1 MVAEYRPT
9 MTLMRALCNRMLSCH
24 HSNVTRSTSMR
35 GRFAT
40 IFAIA
45 PAIVFALLSG
55 AACADTAANVAAAA
69 PGASPSGASG
79 YAATSDASKAH
90 ELVQAAINMTDSN
103 RAVQLLW
110 RATQIDPTLDE
121 PYVYLGLYYNSRS
134 QFDKVV
140 QVYQQLV
147 KYQPKEV
154 SAYLNIGEAYMSF
167 TPPKTGAALP
177 YYLKAF
183 QLDPGNSFAALRIGQ
198 IYGTNSATEM
208 NSNPPQSQRDR
219 QLAMKYLAIASA
231 DRAKNPAVAE
241 QADLFMKQMTGS

>member
-1 MVAEYRPT
+1 
-9 MTLMRALCNRMLSCH
+9 MRARFPI
-24 HSNVTRSTSMR
+24 TS
-35 GRFAT
+35 ALV
-40 IFAIA
+40 IA
-45 PAIVFALLSG
+45 AALAWSAAPPAG
-55 AACADTAANVAAAA
+55 YADTTANVAAAA
-69 PGASPSGASG
+69 PGAAASPALPEPSAAPG
-79 YAATSDASKAH
+79 YAASSNTSKAH

-110 RATQIDPTLDE
+110 QATQLDPALDE

-140 QVYQQLV
+140 QVYQKLV

-167 TPPKTGAALP
+167 TPPKTDEALP

-183 QLDPGNSFAALRIGQ
+183 QLDPNNSFAALRIGQ

-208 NSNPPQSQRDR
+208 NSDPARSQRDR
-219 QLAMKYLAIASA
+219 QLAMKYLAIAGA
-231 DRAKNPAVAE
+231 DRAKNPSIAE
-241 QADLFMKQMTGS
+241 QAELFMKQMTGS

>member
-1 MVAEYRPT
+1 
-9 MTLMRALCNRMLSCH
+9 MRARFPI
-24 HSNVTRSTSMR
+24 TSALVVAAALA
-35 GRFAT
+35 GSA
-40 IFAIA
+40 A
-45 PAIVFALLSG
+45 PPVG
-55 AACADTAANVAAAA
+55 YADTTASVAAAA
-69 PGASPSGASG
+69 PGAIASPALPAAPG
-79 YAATSDASKAH
+79 YTGSSNASKAH

-110 RATQIDPTLDE
+110 QATQIDPALDE

-140 QVYQQLV
+140 QVYQKLV

-167 TPPKTGAALP
+167 TPPKTDEALP

-183 QLDPGNSFAALRIGQ
+183 QLDPNNSFAALRIGQ

-208 NSNPPQSQRDR
+208 NSDPGRSQRDR
-219 QLAMKYLAIASA
+219 QLAMKYLAIAGA
-231 DRAKNPAVAE
+231 DRAKNPSIAE
-241 QADLFMKQMTGS
+241 QAELFMKQMTGS